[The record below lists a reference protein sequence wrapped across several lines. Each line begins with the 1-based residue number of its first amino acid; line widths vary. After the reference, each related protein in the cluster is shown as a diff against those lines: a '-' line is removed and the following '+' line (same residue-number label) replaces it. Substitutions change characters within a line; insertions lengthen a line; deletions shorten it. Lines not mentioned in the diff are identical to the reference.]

1 MKKYF
6 IVSDVHSFYNEMMS
20 ALDEAGFDVTN
31 ENHIFVSLG
40 DLLDRGPDP
49 IKCLEFVNNLPKD
62 RKILIRGNHEDLIE
76 ELIERNEF
84 WSHDDWN
91 GTTGTCFKIF
101 GDGFGLATDEEILDV
116 VHQYEPLNVYLKSCI
131 DYYELGD
138 NIFVHGWLPLRPYAI
153 ENGSILSY
161 KEGVPDDWRNGDWR
175 TARWYN
181 GMDKWRKGITIP
193 NKTIYC
199 GHYHASWGNSNIHND
214 GKEFLE
220 RIETM
225 YIDPVTGRWEPH
237 VNYHTFRDN
246 GIVSLDACT
255 VVSGFVNCEVI
266 EK

>member
-20 ALDEAGFDVTN
+20 ALNEAGFDITN

-49 IKCLEFVNNLPKD
+49 IKCLNFVNSLPGY

-76 ELIERNEF
+76 EAIIREYFGL
-84 WSHDDWN
+84 HDDWN
-91 GTTGTCFKIF
+91 GTTETCCLLF
-101 GDGFGLATDEEILDV
+101 GDKAIDATDKEILFAAS
-116 VHQYEPLNVYLKSCI
+116 QNELLSTYLQSCV

-138 NIFVHGWLPLRPYAI
+138 SIFVHGWLPLRPYAI
-153 ENGSILSY
+153 ENGSFLSY
-161 KEGVPDDWRNGDWR
+161 REGIPDDWRSGDWS

-181 GMDKWRKGITIP
+181 GMDKWWKGITIP

-237 VNYHTFRDN
+237 VNYHTFKDN